1 MKKIVALVLS
11 LVMVLGLA
19 TTAFAVDAPTVTW
32 SDLEGTYDVVS
43 VDDWSDAT
51 AALHEGATIEVSNA
65 KAPQDVKDPTTGVKD
80 GKVDVYGWV
89 KGFHVE
95 YTNGVEEYFVQVPT
109 LAAADYVVYY
119 AGTETKLGYFV
130 TVGTDEAGLYYLAKD
145 PAAFTNFGDD
155 CLQLDVEPAED
166 TDYYIFEG
174 TVYAESSWTTG
185 PIDQV
190 MLINNVLTP
199 VEEIAAPTDADWV
212 AHSPVFTYDKDY
224 DVVAVECDECGVAAV
239 IYANYASVPKADKAV
254 GNAYPINDGEY
265 YSWTKAPAAAAD
277 DDKVESAETFDAGI
291 AMYVGM
297 SVMAAAGSAVV
308 LKKKD

>member
-19 TTAFAVDAPTVTW
+19 TTAFAVSAPTVTW

-43 VDDWSDAT
+43 VDDTDGEVDADYAG
-51 AALHEGATIEVSNA
+51 AAIEVSNA
-65 KAPQDVKDPTTGVKD
+65 KAPKDTSDPKD

-130 TVGTDEAGLYYLAKD
+130 SVGTAEAALYYLGTPAKFD
-145 PAAFTNFGDD
+145 NFGDD
-155 CLQLDVEPAED
+155 CLQLDIEPEED
-166 TDYYIFEG
+166 TVYYIFEG
-174 TVYAESSWTTG
+174 AVYAETTWALATSDAVNFMVANELV
-185 PIDQV
+185 PAE
-190 MLINNVLTP
+190 P
-199 VEEIAAPTDADWV
+199 VAAATSADWV
-212 AHSPVFTYDKDY
+212 VHSPVFTYDKDY
-224 DVVAVECDECGVAAV
+224 KVVAVKCDECDAAAV
-239 IYANYASVPKADKAV
+239 IYENLASVPKADKAV
-254 GNAYPINDGEY
+254 DNVFPINGGDDFY
-265 YSWTKAPAAAAD
+265 CWTAAKAPAAD